1 MGEGWQSALDPAGPG
16 AAGLHGLFWLFV
28 AVCGVIWLLVVLFA
42 GVAVFRL
49 VQGSPLLS
57 ERRAGS
63 IVGICVALTV
73 VIITGFTLVSYAAT
87 RGISPHEADALV
99 IQVRAYQWRWQVTY
113 PDVQPSRGFISAN
126 EIHIPVGQPVRIEL
140 SAEDVIHS
148 FWVPNLGGKQD
159 LIPGRENT
167 ITLTANKPGT
177 YRGQCAEFC
186 GLQHA
191 HMAFVVTAQSQAEFD
206 AWRKNEN
213 AESRAPQSDEERRG
227 RDIMESQACGSCH
240 TVRGT
245 QASGTLGPDL
255 THVAGRAT
263 IAAGMLPTT
272 RGALAA
278 WIADPQTIK
287 PGNNMPLVP
296 LSADDLQAISAYLAT
311 LK

>member
-1 MGEGWQSALDPAGPG
+1 MGDDWQSALDPAGPV
-16 AAGLHGLFWLFV
+16 AAGLHGLFWLFAAICG
-28 AVCGVIWLLVVLFA
+28 AVWLLVVVFA
-42 GVAVFRL
+42 GFAVLRRDRATAG
-49 VQGSPLLS
+49 QS
-57 ERRAGS
+57 ERRAGI
-63 IVGICVALTV
+63 IVGICVALTA

-87 RGISPHEADALV
+87 RGISQHEPDALV
-99 IQVRAYQWRWQVTY
+99 IQVRAYQWWWQITY
-113 PDVQPSRGFISAN
+113 PDAQPSRSFITAN
-126 EIHIPVGQPVRIEL
+126 EIHIPVGRPVRMEL

-148 FWVPNLGGKQD
+148 FWVPNLGGKHD

-167 ITLTANKPGT
+167 ITLTADQPGL

-191 HMAFVVTAQSQAEFD
+191 HMAFIVIAESPAAFD
-206 AWRKNEN
+206 AWRDSQRG
-213 AESRAPQSDEERRG
+213 AARAPQSDEEHRG
-227 RDIMESQACGSCH
+227 RALIESKACGSCH

-255 THVAGRAT
+255 THVAGRQT
-263 IAAGMLPTT
+263 IAAGMLPLT

-296 LSADDLQAISAYLAT
+296 LAADDLQAISAYLAS